1 MRNLGYYNGEIAL
14 IEELKVPMTDRGF
27 YFGDGLYDVAYTR
40 NHIIYALEEHLAR
53 FYSGME
59 QLEIT
64 PPMPQEQLHE
74 LLCDLVRKVDDGEQL
89 VYWQATR
96 GSGLRTHSFPEPATP
111 ANLAIMLRPSP
122 IRPVY
127 TPVRLITAE
136 DKRHHYCHIKTI
148 SLLPGILTAEMAHRV
163 GADETVLYRGDRVT
177 ECSHSN
183 ISILKNGVFI
193 TPPADEYMLAGVGRA
208 HLMQA
213 CRELGIPVQERI
225 FTVKELFDADEL
237 ILSSAGSLCL
247 SAYELDGQPVGGK
260 DAQTLRRIREFV
272 VADWLNKT
280 EK

>member
-14 IEELKVPMTDRGF
+14 IEEIKVPMTDRGF

-40 NHIIYALEEHLAR
+40 NHIIYALDEHLAR

-59 QLEIT
+59 QLGIT
-64 PPMPQEQLHE
+64 PPMPQERLSE
-74 LLCDLVRKVDDGEQL
+74 LLCTLVRKVDNDEQL

-96 GSGLRTHSFPEPATP
+96 GSGLRTHSFPEEGKP

-122 IRPVY
+122 IRPIY

-136 DKRHHYCHIKTI
+136 DRRHGYCHIKTI
-148 SLLPGILTAEMAHRV
+148 SLLPGILTAQMASRM
-163 GADETVLYRGDRVT
+163 GADETVLHRGDRVT

-213 CRELGIPVQERI
+213 CHALGIPVEERI
-225 FTVKELFDADEL
+225 FTVCELFDADEL

-247 SAYELDGQPVGGK
+247 SACELDGQPVGGK
-260 DAQTLRRIREFV
+260 DADTLGRLREYV

-280 EK
+280 E